1 MFTIA
6 KLLTAL
12 LLAGS
17 IALADNV
24 PTIHQVYQTAQAGHL
39 DDAHQMVEEVL
50 KAHPESAKAHYV
62 DAEIL
67 VRQGN
72 LANARSEL
80 ATAEKLAP
88 GLPFAKPDAV
98 KNIKQRISE
107 NNQNEIINTIASEA
121 TPSNE
126 KPFPWMMLIIG
137 VGALILIV
145 LVFKSFFS
153 RKTDAYPSQG
163 NGGYDTP
170 SAQRYPNTNAPFN
183 PSGSGGGQGYPAQN
197 SGGIGSNIASGL
209 ATGAAAGVG
218 IVAGEALMHH
228 FMDDSSSGRGN
239 ENVNNSSFTN
249 NNVQPS
255 NTMDDPDFGVTDSS
269 SWDNDSFGDSS
280 DDTW

>member
-24 PTIHQVYQTAQAGHL
+24 PTIHQVYQTAESGDL
-39 DDAHQMVEEVL
+39 SGAHQMVEQVL
-50 KAHPESAKAHYV
+50 KAHPESAKAHFV

-88 GLPFAKPDAV
+88 GLPFAKPNAV

-137 VGALILIV
+137 VGAVVLIV

-153 RKTDAYPSQG
+153 RKTDTYPAQG
-163 NGGYDTP
+163 NGGYDAP

-183 PSGSGGGQGYPAQN
+183 PSQN
-197 SGGIGSNIASGL
+197 GGGIGSNIASGL
-209 ATGAAAGVG
+209 AAGAAAGVG

-228 FMDDSSSGRGN
+228 FMDDSSSGRSN
-239 ENVNNSSFTN
+239 ENVNNSSFAN
-249 NNVQPS
+249 NDIQPS